1 MEEEGGGRGYLREL
15 SEVRRPVF
23 AVQLEEFVD
32 VLSALDL
39 REDSKVLQ
47 RQLDSHFDSV
57 QVKEVHLTLA
67 HQLACQFIRHQ
78 RLRALVVLQVVPASN
93 IQKKKLVTK
102 TNEWQRSFLV
112 LEPSSKGRPAVASV
126 TDRGERFADT
136 GSKTKP
142 NKKPKKKTR

>member
-1 MEEEGGGRGYLREL
+1 MEEGGGGRGYLREL

-78 RLRALVVLQVVPASN
+78 RLRALVVLQVIPAPIKINQNDCRTN
-93 IQKKKLVTK
+93 ISIDQTD
-102 TNEWQRSFLV
+102 EWMD
-112 LEPSSKGRPAVASV
+112 GI
-126 TDRGERFADT
+126 TC
-136 GSKTKP
+136 
-142 NKKPKKKTR
+142 